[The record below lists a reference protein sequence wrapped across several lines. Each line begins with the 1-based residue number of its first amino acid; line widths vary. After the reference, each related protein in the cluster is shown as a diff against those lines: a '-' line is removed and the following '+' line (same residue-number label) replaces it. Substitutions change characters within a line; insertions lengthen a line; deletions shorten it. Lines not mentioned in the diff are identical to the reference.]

1 MITEILSP
9 LRPDLSAAQLAQFE
23 TYYAMLA
30 DWNTR
35 VNLTAITEPEDVA
48 KKHFLDSLAAAPYLR
63 QGASVADV
71 GTGAGFPGVPLLI
84 LRPDLNVTLIDS
96 LQKRLV
102 FLEAVLKE
110 LKLTAALVHARAEDA
125 GQNPKYR
132 EQLFKDP
139 HAVLGKQLG
148 IAGAVVLAEKIGF
161 AARPAGA
168 SLMQVWGVAL
178 LCGIGFTMSLFIA
191 QLAFPARPDLIEE
204 AKLGVIVGSTAAA
217 LAGYLVLRLAAAR
230 RA

>member
-48 KKHFLDSLAAAPYLR
+48 KKHFLDSLAAAPYLK
-63 QGASVADV
+63 QGASIVDV
-71 GTGAGFPGVPLLI
+71 GTGAGFPGLPLLI
-84 LRPDLNVTLIDS
+84 LRPDLKVTLIDS

-110 LKLTAALVHARAEDA
+110 LKLNAELVHARAEDA

-132 EQLFKDP
+132 EMFDVALTRAVSALPILCELTLPLVKVGGVSIAYKGDSAEELVASTNAL
-139 HAVLGKQLG
+139 AVLH
-148 IAGAVVLAEKIGF
+148 ATAE
-161 AARPAGA
+161 R
-168 SLMQVWGVAL
+168 
-178 LCGIGFTMSLFIA
+178 
-191 QLAFPARPDLIEE
+191 
-204 AKLGVIVGSTAAA
+204 VIVPSDYGARELVIVTKNGATPKQYPRK
-217 LAGYLVLRLAAAR
+217 AGTPAKKPL
-230 RA
+230 

>member
-1 MITEILSP
+1 MIKEILSP
-9 LRPDLSAAQLAQFE
+9 LRPDLTERQLAQFE

-48 KKHFLDSLAAAPYLR
+48 KKHFLDSLAAAPYLKPN
-63 QGASVADV
+63 ASVADV

-84 LRPDLNVTLIDS
+84 LRPDLKLTLIDS

-110 LKLTAALVHARAEDA
+110 LKLSAELVHARAEDA

-132 EQLFKDP
+132 EQFD
-139 HAVLGKQLG
+139 
-148 IAGAVVLAEKIGF
+148 
-161 AARPAGA
+161 
-168 SLMQVWGVAL
+168 VAL
-178 LCGIGFTMSLFIA
+178 TRAVSALPVLCELTLPLVKVGGMSIA
-191 QLAFPARPDLIEE
+191 YKGDSAEE
-204 AKLGVIVGSTAAA
+204 
-217 LAGYLVLRLAAAR
+217 LAASESALNVLHATAERVIIPADYGAR
-230 RA
+230 ELVILTKNGTTPKQYPRKAGTPAKNPL

>member
-9 LRPDLSAAQLAQFE
+9 LRPDLSSAQLDQFE

-48 KKHFLDSLAAAPYLR
+48 KKHFLDSLAAAPYLK
-63 QGASVADV
+63 ANAAVADV
-71 GTGAGFPGVPLLI
+71 GTGAGFPGLPLLI
-84 LRPDLNVTLIDS
+84 LRPDLKLTLIDS

-110 LKLTAALVHARAEDA
+110 LKLSAELVHARAEDA

-132 EQLFKDP
+132 EKFD
-139 HAVLGKQLG
+139 
-148 IAGAVVLAEKIGF
+148 
-161 AARPAGA
+161 
-168 SLMQVWGVAL
+168 VAL
-178 LCGIGFTMSLFIA
+178 TRAVSGLPVLCELTLPLVKVGGVSIA
-191 QLAFPARPDLIEE
+191 YKGDSAEELSASKNALSVLHATAERVTVPADYGARELVILTKTGTTPKQYPRKAGTP
-204 AKLGVIVGSTAAA
+204 AKNPL
-217 LAGYLVLRLAAAR
+217 
-230 RA
+230 